1 MAVTVREAAL
11 VPRVLQQ
18 AFHLMRSGRPGPVLV
33 DLPFDV
39 QVAEIEFD
47 PDMYGTAAGLPNLLP
62 AVCRSKSGR
71 NVNSGRTSG
80 DCCRGGVI
88 NADAAALLQQ
98 FAELTS
104 VPVIPTLMG

>member
-47 PDMYGTAAGLPNLLP
+47 PDMYEPL
-62 AVCRSKSGR
+62 
-71 NVNSGRTSG
+71 
-80 DCCRGGVI
+80 
-88 NADAAALLQQ
+88 
-98 FAELTS
+98 
-104 VPVIPTLMG
+104 